1 VAQKCLGTAG
11 SPPVGQLV
19 NPVVINPAFINPFVI
34 NPFVAN
40 QVVEECQQPEPSQ
53 ARMPETTKMRSFASP
68 AARVLRSVGSRWQT
82 GWRSARA
89 LAMITRSRIF
99 ITTALVCHLLLASG
113 IVTSQTL
120 PPAAATV
127 SASESAPATA
137 PALPTAPAG
146 QTEEEVTIRAVQQEK
161 DGSIYH
167 LRGEVEIRYRTYI
180 LHADQVTYNADTG
193 DSELE
198 GHVVLDGG
206 PYDEHI
212 EASHGTYNIRTET
225 GTFYSVIGTVG
236 MQMRKSRY
244 VLTTSNPFAFTGKI
258 VEKHGPDHY
267 LVRQGTVT
275 TCELPHP
282 KWLFNARRISVDVD
296 STAKIYNSDFRLM
309 GMRVFYFPYVSYPV
323 QKERQSGLLIPTF
336 GTSSTKGYTAG
347 ESVYWVFNRSMD
359 ALVGAEYYSKRGW
372 FQRGEFRARPSD
384 SSYLYFNYEG
394 MVDRGIGS
402 PPQNQGGEDAR
413 FMAERPFGDFR
424 GVANVDYLSSFVF
437 RIAFTDVYTQAIDSE
452 VRSQIF
458 LSNATNGF
466 HFNALAERYQNFEI
480 CNPQTDPSACPTFIT
495 QTELVRILHTPSFF
509 LSGEERQLGNTPLYW
524 SFESAAEGL
533 QRREVPEG
541 LQQRPLGLRTGPLVG
556 RFDLAPSLVMPVQWR
571 GWSFRPALTLRDTFY
586 TEQFDP
592 ALAAAT
598 GRAADDILNRKSLE
612 TSVEV
617 RPPALSR
624 VFDRPWL
631 GRKWKHVIEP
641 RMRYDYVTG
650 VNNFADILRFDATD
664 VLTNTNEVEYSLVNR
679 LYAKHLDANVKDC
692 DVPSMSMLT
701 IGGVP
706 QVGAVPWEL
715 PPNPDALACA
725 SGPREIL
732 SWEIG
737 QKYFFDPTFG
747 NALVAGQRN
756 VFTTTADFTGI
767 AFLDSER
774 RFAPL
779 ISRLRIET
787 SPRTNTEWDLDYD
800 VKTGQINSS
809 LALVNYHYGPFTV
822 GGGDAFLRVI
832 DTAAGTTPTSASEF
846 HQFRVLFGYGQ
857 LNKRGLSA
865 ASSFGFDA
873 DNGSLQYATAQTSYT
888 WDCCGLS
895 LEYRRFALGTVRNE
909 NQYRF
914 SFTLANIGAF
924 GNLRRQE
931 RLY

>member
-1 VAQKCLGTAG
+1 
-11 SPPVGQLV
+11 
-19 NPVVINPAFINPFVI
+19 
-34 NPFVAN
+34 
-40 QVVEECQQPEPSQ
+40 
-53 ARMPETTKMRSFASP
+53 
-68 AARVLRSVGSRWQT
+68 
-82 GWRSARA
+82 
-89 LAMITRSRIF
+89 MITRSRIF
-99 ITTALVCHLLLASG
+99 ITAALVCHLLLAHG

-120 PPAAATV
+120 PPASLTV
-127 SASESAPATA
+127 SAQGSAPVTA
-137 PALPTAPAG
+137 PALPTAPG
-146 QTEEEVTIRAVQQEK
+146 SQTEEPVTIRAVQQEK

-167 LRGEVEIRYRTYI
+167 LRGEGEIDYRTYI
-180 LHADQVTYNADTG
+180 LRADQITYNSDTG

-206 PYDEHI
+206 PYDEHVV
-212 EASHGTYNIRTET
+212 ASHGTYNIRTQV

-282 KWLFNARRISVDVD
+282 KWLFDAKRISVDVD
-296 STAKIYNSDFRLM
+296 STAKIYNSDFQLM
-309 GMRVFYFPYVSYPV
+309 GMPVFYFPFVSYPV
-323 QKERQSGLLIPTF
+323 QKHRQSGLLIPTF
-336 GTSSTKGYTAG
+336 GTSSTKGYIAG
-347 ESVYWVFNRSMD
+347 ESMYWAINRSMD
-359 ALVGAEYYSKRGW
+359 ALVGTDYYSKRGW

-384 SSYLYFNYEG
+384 SSYVFFNYVG
-394 MVDRGIGS
+394 MVDRGIGY

-413 FMAERPFGDFR
+413 FMAERPMGTFR

-437 RIAFTDVYTQAIDSE
+437 RLAFTDVYTQAIDSE

-458 LSNATNGF
+458 LSNTTNGF
-466 HFNALAERYQNFEI
+466 HFNGLAERYQNFEV
-480 CNPQTDPSACPTFIT
+480 CVPPPVPEPGTCSTIT

-509 LSGEERQLGNTPLYW
+509 FSGEERQLGNTPLYW

-533 QRREVPEG
+533 QRREIG
-541 LQQRPLGLRTGPLVG
+541 FRTGPIVG
-556 RFDLAPSLVMPVQWR
+556 RFDLAPSLTMPVQWQ
-571 GWSFRPALTLRDTFY
+571 GWSFRPELTLRDTFY
-586 TEQFDP
+586 TEQGN
-592 ALAAAT
+592 AT
-598 GRAADDILNRKSLE
+598 TSTTAADDILNRKSLE

-641 RMRYDYVTG
+641 RMKYDYVTG
-650 VNNFADILRFDATD
+650 INNFADILRFDAVD
-664 VLTNTNEVEYSLVNR
+664 VLTNTNEVEYSVVNR
-679 LYAKHLDANVKDC
+679 LYAKRVDPNAKDC
-692 DVPSMSMLT
+692 DVLTMSTLT
-701 IGGVP
+701 IGGPP
-706 QVGAVPWEL
+706 QVGVVPWEV
-715 PPNPDALACA
+715 PPNPEAQVCA

-747 NALVAGQRN
+747 NALVVGQRN
-756 VFTTTADFTGI
+756 VFTTTADFTGT

-800 VKTGQINSS
+800 IKTGQINSS
-809 LALVNYHYGPFTV
+809 LALVNYHYGPFTI

-832 DTAAGTTPTSASEF
+832 DTVAGTTPTNCAVRGTAPSANVCDF
-846 HQFRVLFGYGQ
+846 QQFRVLLGYGQ

-865 ASSFGFDA
+865 AASFGFDA
-873 DNGSLQYATAQTSYT
+873 ESGSLQYATAQTSYI
-888 WDCCGLS
+888 WDCCGVN

-909 NQYRF
+909 NEYRF
-914 SFTLANIGAF
+914 SFTLANIGTF
-924 GNLRRQE
+924 GNLKRQE

>member
-1 VAQKCLGTAG
+1 
-11 SPPVGQLV
+11 
-19 NPVVINPAFINPFVI
+19 
-34 NPFVAN
+34 
-40 QVVEECQQPEPSQ
+40 
-53 ARMPETTKMRSFASP
+53 M
-68 AARVLRSVGSRWQT
+68 
-82 GWRSARA
+82 
-89 LAMITRSRIF
+89 
-99 ITTALVCHLLLASG
+99 
-113 IVTSQTL
+113 
-120 PPAAATV
+120 
-127 SASESAPATA
+127 
-137 PALPTAPAG
+137 
-146 QTEEEVTIRAVQQEK
+146 EEEVTIRAVQQEK
-161 DGSIYH
+161 DGFIYH
-167 LRGEVEIRYRTYI
+167 LRGEVEIDYRNYI

-198 GHVVLDGG
+198 GHVALDGG
-206 PYDEHI
+206 PYDEHV
-212 EASHGTYNIRTET
+212 EASHGTYNIRTEI

-236 MQMRKSRY
+236 LQLRRSRY
-244 VLTTSNPFAFTGKI
+244 LLPTSNPFAFTGKI

-267 LVRQGTVT
+267 LVRQGSVT
-275 TCELPHP
+275 TCELPRP
-282 KWLFNARRISVDVD
+282 KWQFNAKRISVDVD

-309 GMRVFYFPYVSYPV
+309 GIPVFYFPFVTHPV
-323 QKERQSGLLIPTF
+323 QKQKRQSGLLIPSF
-336 GTSSTKGYTAG
+336 GNSSTKGKIAG

-359 ALVGAEYYSKRGW
+359 ATVGAEYYSKRGW

-384 SSYLYFNYEG
+384 SSYLYFNYVG
-394 MVDRGIGS
+394 MVDRGIGNS
-402 PPQNQGGEDAR
+402 RQDQGGEDAR
-413 FMAERPFGDFR
+413 FLAAHTFGNFR

-437 RIAFTDVYTQAIDSE
+437 RIAFTDVYSQAVDSE

-458 LSNATNGF
+458 LSNTTNGF
-466 HFNALAERYQNFEI
+466 HFNALAERYQNFEV
-480 CNPQTDPSACPTFIT
+480 CNPAPGAGAGCTTLT
-495 QTELVRILHTPSFF
+495 QLIRVLHTPSFF
-509 LSGEERQLGNTPLYW
+509 ISGEERQLGNTPLYW
-524 SFESAAEGL
+524 SFESAAEGV
-533 QRREVPEG
+533 QRREIAF
-541 LQQRPLGLRTGPLVG
+541 RTAPLVG
-556 RFDLAPSLVMPVQWR
+556 RFDLAPSLAMPVQWR
-571 GWSFRPALTLRDTFY
+571 GWSFRPELTLRDTFY
-586 TEQFDP
+586 TQQFNTG
-592 ALAAAT
+592 LAAAT
-598 GRAADDILNRKSLE
+598 ERAADDTLNRKSLE
-612 TSVEV
+612 ASFEL

-679 LYAKHLDANVKDC
+679 IYAKHVDPNVKDC
-692 DVPSMSMLT
+692 DLQGMRTLT

-715 PPNPDALACA
+715 PPGPDAQPCA
-725 SGPREIL
+725 SGPREVL

-747 NALVAGQRN
+747 NVVVAEQRN

-767 AFLDSER
+767 AFLDEAR
-774 RFAPL
+774 RFAPI

-800 VKTGQINSS
+800 FKAGRINSS
-809 LALVNYHYGPFTV
+809 MALVNYHYGPFTI

-832 DTAAGTTPTSASEF
+832 DTTPASEF
-846 HQFRVLFGYGQ
+846 HQFRLLFGYGQ

-873 DNGSLQYATAQTSYT
+873 SNGSLQYATAQTSYN

-895 LEYRRFALGTVRNE
+895 LEYRRFALGSVRNE

-914 SFTLANIGAF
+914 SFTLSNVGAF

>member
-1 VAQKCLGTAG
+1 
-11 SPPVGQLV
+11 
-19 NPVVINPAFINPFVI
+19 
-34 NPFVAN
+34 
-40 QVVEECQQPEPSQ
+40 
-53 ARMPETTKMRSFASP
+53 
-68 AARVLRSVGSRWQT
+68 
-82 GWRSARA
+82 
-89 LAMITRSRIF
+89 MITRSRIF
-99 ITTALVCHLLLASG
+99 ITAAWVCHLLLAPG

-120 PPAAATV
+120 PPTSATV
-127 SASESAPATA
+127 STPENAPVTA
-137 PALPTAPAG
+137 PVLPTAPVG
-146 QTEEEVTIRAVQQEK
+146 QTEEPVTIRAVQQEK

-167 LRGEVEIRYRTYI
+167 LRGQSEIDYRNYI
-180 LHADQVTYNADTG
+180 LHADQITYNSDTG

-206 PYDEHI
+206 PYDEHVV
-212 EASHGTYNIRTET
+212 ASHGTYNIRTQT

-244 VLTTSNPFAFTGKI
+244 VLTTTNPFAFTGKI

-282 KWLFNARRISVDVD
+282 KWLFDAKRISVDVD
-296 STAKIYNSDFRLM
+296 STAKIYYSDFQLM
-309 GMRVFYFPYVSYPV
+309 GMPVFYFPFVSYPV
-323 QKERQSGLLIPTF
+323 QKQRQSGLLIPTF
-336 GTSSTKGYTAG
+336 GTSSTKGYIAG
-347 ESVYWVFNRSMD
+347 ESLYWAINRSVD
-359 ALVGAEYYSKRGW
+359 ALVGADYYSKRGW
-372 FQRGEFRARPSD
+372 FERGEFRARPSD
-384 SSYLYFNYEG
+384 NSYVFFNYVG
-394 MVDRGIGS
+394 MVDRGIGY

-413 FMAERPFGDFR
+413 FMAERPIGTFR

-437 RIAFTDVYTQAIDSE
+437 RLAFTDVYTQAIDSE

-458 LSNATNGF
+458 LSNTTDGF
-466 HFNALAERYQNFEI
+466 HFNALAERYQNFEVCVPPAI
-480 CNPQTDPSACPTFIT
+480 PEPGSCSTIT
-495 QTELVRILHTPSFF
+495 QSELVRILHTPSFF
-509 LSGEERQLGNTPLYW
+509 VSGEERQLGNTPLYW

-533 QRREVPEG
+533 QRREIG
-541 LQQRPLGLRTGPLVG
+541 FRTGPMVG
-556 RFDLAPSLVMPVQWR
+556 RFDLAPSLTLPVQWL
-571 GWSFRPALTLRDTFY
+571 GWSFRPELTLRDTFY
-586 TEQFDP
+586 TEQGN
-592 ALAAAT
+592 AT
-598 GRAADDILNRKSLE
+598 TSTTAADEVLNRKSLE

-641 RMRYDYVTG
+641 RMKYDYVTG
-650 VNNFADILRFDATD
+650 IDNFANILRFDAAD
-664 VLTNTNEVEYSLVNR
+664 VLTNTNEVEYSVVNR
-679 LYAKHLDANVKDC
+679 LYAKRVDPNAKDC
-692 DVPSMSMLT
+692 DVLTMSTLT
-701 IGGVP
+701 IGGPP
-706 QVGAVPWEL
+706 QIGVVPWEV
-715 PPNPDALACA
+715 PPNPNAQICA
-725 SGPREIL
+725 TGPREIL

-747 NALVAGQRN
+747 NALVVGQRN

-800 VKTGQINSS
+800 IKTGQINSS
-809 LALVNYHYGPFTV
+809 LALVNYHYGPFTI

-832 DTAAGTTPTSASEF
+832 DTVAGTTPTNCAMHATVTGASVCDF
-846 HQFRVLFGYGQ
+846 QQFRVLFGYGQ

-873 DNGSLQYATAQTSYT
+873 NTGSLQYATAQTSYT
-888 WDCCGLS
+888 WDCCGLNV
-895 LEYRRFALGTVRNE
+895 EYRRFALGTVRNE
-909 NQYRF
+909 NEYRF

-924 GNLRRQE
+924 GNLKRQE

>member
-1 VAQKCLGTAG
+1 
-11 SPPVGQLV
+11 
-19 NPVVINPAFINPFVI
+19 
-34 NPFVAN
+34 
-40 QVVEECQQPEPSQ
+40 
-53 ARMPETTKMRSFASP
+53 
-68 AARVLRSVGSRWQT
+68 
-82 GWRSARA
+82 
-89 LAMITRSRIF
+89 
-99 ITTALVCHLLLASG
+99 
-113 IVTSQTL
+113 
-120 PPAAATV
+120 
-127 SASESAPATA
+127 
-137 PALPTAPAG
+137 
-146 QTEEEVTIRAVQQEK
+146 
-161 DGSIYH
+161 
-167 LRGEVEIRYRTYI
+167 LRGGAEIDYRTYI
-180 LHADQVTYNADTG
+180 LRADQITYNADTG

-206 PYDEHI
+206 PYDEHV
-212 EASHGTYNIRTET
+212 EASHGTYNVRTEV
-225 GTFYSVIGTVG
+225 GTFYSAIGTVG
-236 MQMRKSRY
+236 FRTGKSRY

-258 VEKHGPDHY
+258 VEKHGPNHY

-282 KWLFNARRISVDVD
+282 DWLFSGNSIAVDVD
-296 STAKIYNSDFRLM
+296 STAKIYNSDFRLL
-309 GMRVFYFPYVSYPV
+309 GVPVFYFPYVSYPV
-323 QKERQSGLLIPTF
+323 QKERHSGLLIPTF
-336 GTSSTKGYTAG
+336 GTSSTKGYIAG

-359 ALVGAEYYSKRGW
+359 ALVGADYYSKRG
-372 FQRGEFRARPSD
+372 FLEHGEFRARPSD
-384 SSYLYFNYEG
+384 SSYLFFNYVG
-394 MVDRGIGS
+394 IADRGTGY
-402 PPQNQGGEDAR
+402 PPQDQGGEDAR
-413 FMAERPFGDFR
+413 FMAERPFGTFR

-458 LSNATNGF
+458 LSNTTNGF
-466 HFNALAERYQNFEI
+466 HFNALAERYQNFDI
-480 CNPQTDPSACPTFIT
+480 CNPSTETNAGCTELT

-509 LSGEERQLGNTPLYW
+509 ISSEERQLGNTPLYW

-533 QRREVPEG
+533 QRREIG
-541 LQQRPLGLRTGPLVG
+541 FRTAAVVG
-556 RFDLAPSLVMPVQWR
+556 RFDLAPSLSMPLEWQ
-571 GWSFRPALTLRDTFY
+571 GWSFRPEVTLRDTFY
-586 TEQFDP
+586 TEQGTP
-592 ALAAAT
+592 ANSTTAT
-598 GRAADDILNRKSLE
+598 DDNLNRKSLE
-612 TSVEV
+612 TSVEL

-624 VFDRPWL
+624 IFDRPWL

-679 LYAKHLDANVKDC
+679 LYAKRLDPNVKDC
-692 DVPSMSMLT
+692 DVPGMSTLT

-706 QVGAVPWEL
+706 QVGAVPWE
-715 PPNPDALACA
+715 PPPTPEAQPCA

-747 NALVAGQRN
+747 NALVAGERN

-779 ISRLRIET
+779 ISRLRVET

-800 VKTGQINSS
+800 FKAGRINSS
-809 LALVNYHYGPFTV
+809 LALVNYHYGPFTI

-832 DTAAGTTPTSASEF
+832 DTAAGATPTSENEF
-846 HQFRVLFGYGQ
+846 HQFRVLLGYGQ

-865 ASSFGFDA
+865 ATSFGFDA
-873 DNGSLQYATAQTSYT
+873 DLGSLQYASAQTSYT
-888 WDCCGLS
+888 RDCCGLS
-895 LEYRRFALGTVRNE
+895 VEYRRFALGSVRNE

-914 SFTLANIGAF
+914 TFTLANVGAF
-924 GNLRRQE
+924 GNLKRQE

>member
-1 VAQKCLGTAG
+1 MPQTA
-11 SPPVGQLV
+11 
-19 NPVVINPAFINPFVI
+19 
-34 NPFVAN
+34 
-40 QVVEECQQPEPSQ
+40 
-53 ARMPETTKMRSFASP
+53 KMRSFASP
-68 AARVLRSVGSRWQT
+68 VARMLRSVGSRWQT
-82 GWRSARA
+82 GLRSARA
-89 LAMITRSRIF
+89 LADLFSQITANDHLLMTTRSRIF
-99 ITTALVCHLLLASG
+99 ITAAVVCHLLLAPG

-120 PPAAATV
+120 PPATDTV
-127 SASESAPATA
+127 AVSEQTTAFPA
-137 PALPTAPAG
+137 APAG

-167 LRGEVEIRYRTYI
+167 LRGGAEIDYRTYI
-180 LHADQVTYNADTG
+180 LHADQITYNADTG

-206 PYDEHI
+206 PYDEHVVS
-212 EASHGTYNIRTET
+212 SHGTYNIRTQV

-236 MQMRKSRY
+236 FRIGKSRY

-275 TCELPHP
+275 TCKLPHP
-282 KWLFNARRISVDVD
+282 KWQFNARHIWVDVD
-296 STAKIYNSDFRLM
+296 GTAKIYNSDFRLM
-309 GMRVFYFPYVSYPV
+309 GMPVFYFPFVTHPV
-323 QKERQSGLLIPTF
+323 QKEQRQTGLLIPSF
-336 GTSSTKGYTAG
+336 GNSSTKGLIAG
-347 ESVYWVFNRSMD
+347 DSVYWVFNRSMD
-359 ALVGAEYYSKRGW
+359 ATLGAEYYSKRGW
-372 FQRGEFRARPSD
+372 FEREEFRARPSD
-384 SSYLYFNYEG
+384 SSYLYFNYQG
-394 MVDRGIGS
+394 MVDRGIGY
-402 PPQNQGGEDAR
+402 PPQNQGGEDAH
-413 FMAERPFGDFR
+413 FLAERPFGDFR

-437 RIAFTDVYTQAIDSE
+437 RIAFTDVYSQAIDSE

-458 LSNATNGF
+458 LSNTTNGF
-466 HFNALAERYQNFEI
+466 HFNALAERYQDFEV
-480 CNPQTDPSACPTFIT
+480 CVPPPVPQMGTCSTIT

-509 LSGEERQLGNTPLYW
+509 ISSEERQLGNTPLYW

-533 QRREVPEG
+533 QRREAPTG
-541 LQQRPLGLRTGPLVG
+541 SQAGFRTAALVG
-556 RFDLAPSLVMPVQWR
+556 RFDLAPSLTMPVQWR

-586 TEQFDP
+586 TEEGNP
-592 ALAAAT
+592 ADSAIAT
-598 GRAADDILNRKSLE
+598 NDILNRKSLE
-612 TSVEV
+612 ASVEL

-624 VFDRPWL
+624 VFDHPWL

-650 VNNFADILRFDATD
+650 VSNFADVLRFDATD

-679 LYAKHLDANVKDC
+679 LYARHLDPSVKDC
-692 DVPSMSMLT
+692 DVPEMSTLT

-706 QVGAVPWEL
+706 QVGAVPWEA
-715 PPNPDALACA
+715 PPSPDAQPCA

-779 ISRLRIET
+779 ISRLRVET

-800 VKTGQINSS
+800 FKAGRINSS
-809 LALVNYHYGPFTV
+809 MALVNYHYGPFTI

-832 DTAAGTTPTSASEF
+832 DTAAGTTPTNENEF

-865 ASSFGFDA
+865 ATSFGFDA
-873 DNGSLQYATAQTSYT
+873 NLGSLQYASVQTSYT

-895 LEYRRFALGTVRNE
+895 LEYRRFALGAVRNE

-914 SFTLANIGAF
+914 SFTLANVGAF
-924 GNLRRQE
+924 GNLKRLE

>member
-1 VAQKCLGTAG
+1 
-11 SPPVGQLV
+11 
-19 NPVVINPAFINPFVI
+19 
-34 NPFVAN
+34 
-40 QVVEECQQPEPSQ
+40 
-53 ARMPETTKMRSFASP
+53 
-68 AARVLRSVGSRWQT
+68 
-82 GWRSARA
+82 
-89 LAMITRSRIF
+89 MIIRSRIF
-99 ITTALVCHLLLASG
+99 IMAALVCHLLLAPG

-120 PPAAATV
+120 PPAAATI
-127 SASESAPATA
+127 SAPETA
-137 PALPTAPAG
+137 PAIAPTASAS
-146 QTEEEVTIRAVQQEK
+146 QTEEEVTIRAVEQEK

-167 LRGEVEIRYRTYI
+167 LRGRVEIHYRTYI
-180 LHADQVTYNADTG
+180 LYADQVNYNADTG

-206 PYDEHI
+206 PYDEHV
-212 EASHGTYNIRTET
+212 EASHGTYNVRTET

-236 MQMRKSRY
+236 FRLRKSRY

-267 LVRQGTVT
+267 LVRQGSVT

-282 KWLFNARRISVDVD
+282 KWQFDAKRISVDVD
-296 STAKIYNSDFRLM
+296 GTAKIYNSDFRLM
-309 GMRVFYFPYVSYPV
+309 GLPVFYFPFVTHPV
-323 QKERQSGLLIPTF
+323 QKEQRQSGLLIPSL
-336 GTSSTKGYTAG
+336 GNSSTKGKIAG

-359 ALVGAEYYSKRGW
+359 ATVGAEYYSKRGW
-372 FQRGEFRARPSD
+372 SQRGEFRARPSD
-384 SSYLYFNYEG
+384 TSYLFFNYVG
-394 MVDRGIGS
+394 VVDRGIGS
-402 PPQNQGGEDAR
+402 PPNRQNQGGEDAH
-413 FMAERPFGDFR
+413 FLAERRFGTFR

-458 LSNATNGF
+458 LSNTTNGF

-480 CNPQTDPSACPTFIT
+480 CDPNTQLNAGCTTLT

-509 LSGEERQLGNTPLYW
+509 ISGEERQLGNTPLYW

-533 QRREVPEG
+533 QRRQICTAQPCDPRIG
-541 LQQRPLGLRTGPLVG
+541 FRTAPLVG
-556 RFDLAPSLVMPVQWR
+556 RFDLAPSLSMPMQWR
-571 GWSFRPALTLRDTFY
+571 GWSFRPWLTLRDTFY
-586 TEQFDP
+586 TEQGNPTVQASPVDNV
-592 ALAAAT
+592 
-598 GRAADDILNRKSLE
+598 LNRKSLE
-612 TSVEV
+612 TSVDI

-624 VFDRPWL
+624 VFDHPWL

-650 VNNFADILRFDATD
+650 INNFANILRFDATD

-679 LYAKHLDANVKDC
+679 IYAKHVDPNVNDC
-692 DVPSMSMLT
+692 AVQGMSTLT

-715 PPNPDALACA
+715 PPNSDAQPCA

-732 SWEIG
+732 SWEVG
-737 QKYFFDPTFG
+737 QKYFFDLTFG

-756 VFTTTADFTGI
+756 VFATTADFTGV
-767 AFLDSER
+767 AFLAGAR
-774 RFAPL
+774 RFAPI

-800 VKTGQINSS
+800 LKAGRINSS
-809 LALVNYHYGPFTV
+809 MALVNYHYGPFTI

-832 DTAAGTTPTSASEF
+832 DTPVGTPSTSENVF
-846 HQFRVLFGYGQ
+846 NQFRVLFGYGQ

-873 DNGSLQYATAQTSYT
+873 DNGSLQYATAQTSYN

-895 LEYRRFALGTVRNE
+895 VEYRRFALGSVRNE

-914 SFTLANIGAF
+914 SFTLANVGAF
-924 GNLRRQE
+924 GNLKRQE

>member
-1 VAQKCLGTAG
+1 
-11 SPPVGQLV
+11 
-19 NPVVINPAFINPFVI
+19 
-34 NPFVAN
+34 
-40 QVVEECQQPEPSQ
+40 
-53 ARMPETTKMRSFASP
+53 
-68 AARVLRSVGSRWQT
+68 
-82 GWRSARA
+82 
-89 LAMITRSRIF
+89 MITRSRIF
-99 ITTALVCHLLLASG
+99 ITAALVCHLFLAPG

-120 PPAAATV
+120 PPASATV
-127 SASESAPATA
+127 SAQASGPVTA
-137 PALPTAPAG
+137 PALPTAPG
-146 QTEEEVTIRAVQQEK
+146 SQTEEPVTIRAVQQEK
-161 DGSIYH
+161 DGSTYH
-167 LRGEVEIRYRTYI
+167 LRGESEIDYRTYI
-180 LHADQVTYNADTG
+180 LRADQITYNSDTG
-193 DSELE
+193 ESELE

-206 PYDEHI
+206 PYDEHVV
-212 EASHGTYNIRTET
+212 ASHGTYNIRTQT

-244 VLTTSNPFAFTGKI
+244 VLTTSNPFAFTGRI

-282 KWLFNARRISVDVD
+282 KWLFDAKRISVDVD
-296 STAKIYNSDFRLM
+296 GTAKIYNSDFQLM
-309 GMRVFYFPYVSYPV
+309 GTPVFYFPFVSYPV
-323 QKERQSGLLIPTF
+323 QRQRQSGLLIPTF
-336 GTSSTKGYTAG
+336 GTSSTKGYIAG
-347 ESVYWVFNRSMD
+347 ESMYWAINRSMD
-359 ALVGAEYYSKRGW
+359 VLVGADYYSKRGW
-372 FQRGEFRARPSD
+372 FERGEFRARPSD
-384 SSYLYFNYEG
+384 SSYVFFNYVG
-394 MVDRGIGS
+394 MVDRGIGY
-402 PPQNQGGEDAR
+402 PPQDQGGEDAR
-413 FMAERPFGDFR
+413 FMAERPIGTFR

-437 RIAFTDVYTQAIDSE
+437 RLAFTDVYTQAIDSE

-458 LSNATNGF
+458 LSNTTNGF
-466 HFNALAERYQNFEI
+466 HFNGLAERYQNFEV
-480 CNPQTDPSACPTFIT
+480 CVPPPVPEPGTCSTIT

-533 QRREVPEG
+533 QRREIG
-541 LQQRPLGLRTGPLVG
+541 FRTGPMVG
-556 RFDLAPSLVMPVQWR
+556 RFDLAPSLTMPVQWQ
-571 GWSFRPALTLRDTFY
+571 GWSFRPELTLRDTFY
-586 TEQFDP
+586 TEEGN
-592 ALAAAT
+592 AT
-598 GRAADDILNRKSLE
+598 TSTTAADDILNRKSLE

-641 RMRYDYVTG
+641 RMKYDYVTG
-650 VNNFADILRFDATD
+650 INNFANILRFDAAD
-664 VLTNTNEVEYSLVNR
+664 VLSNTNEVEYSVVNR
-679 LYAKHLDANVKDC
+679 LYAKRVDPNAKDC
-692 DVPSMSMLT
+692 DVLTMSTLT
-701 IGGVP
+701 IGGPP
-706 QVGAVPWEL
+706 QVGVVPWEV
-715 PPNPDALACA
+715 PPKPDAQICA

-747 NALVAGQRN
+747 NALVVGQRN
-756 VFTTTADFTGI
+756 VFTTTADFTGT

-800 VKTGQINSS
+800 IKTGQINSS
-809 LALVNYHYGPFTV
+809 LALVNYHYGPFTI

-832 DTAAGTTPTSASEF
+832 DTVAGTTPTNCAVRGSAPSANVCDF
-846 HQFRVLFGYGQ
+846 QQFRVLLGYGQ

-865 ASSFGFDA
+865 AASFGFDV
-873 DNGSLQYATAQTSYT
+873 DNGSLQYATAQTSYI
-888 WDCCGLS
+888 WDCCGVN

-909 NQYRF
+909 NEYRF

-924 GNLRRQE
+924 GNLKRQE

>member
-1 VAQKCLGTAG
+1 
-11 SPPVGQLV
+11 
-19 NPVVINPAFINPFVI
+19 
-34 NPFVAN
+34 
-40 QVVEECQQPEPSQ
+40 
-53 ARMPETTKMRSFASP
+53 
-68 AARVLRSVGSRWQT
+68 
-82 GWRSARA
+82 
-89 LAMITRSRIF
+89 MITRSRIF
-99 ITTALVCHLLLASG
+99 ITAALLCHLLLARG

-137 PALPTAPAG
+137 PPLPAAPAG
-146 QTEEEVTIRAVQQEK
+146 QTEEPITIRAVQQEK

-167 LRGEVEIRYRTYI
+167 LRGGVEIDYRNYI

-225 GTFYSVIGTVG
+225 GTFYSAIGTVG

-275 TCELPHP
+275 TCELPRP
-282 KWLFNARRISVDVD
+282 KWQFGARRISVAVD
-296 STAKIYNSDFRLM
+296 GTAKIYNSNFQLM
-309 GMRVFYFPYVSYPV
+309 GMPVFYFPFVAFPV
-323 QKERQSGLLIPTF
+323 QRERQTGLLIPTF
-336 GTSSTKGYTAG
+336 GNSSTKGYIAG
-347 ESVYWVFNRSMD
+347 ESLYWAFNRSMD
-359 ALVGAEYYSKRGW
+359 ALVGADYYSKRGW
-372 FQRGEFRARPSD
+372 FERGEFRARPND
-384 SSYLYFNYEG
+384 SSFLYFNYVG
-394 MVDRGIGS
+394 MVDRGIGT
-402 PPQNQGGEDAR
+402 PRQNQGGEDAH
-413 FMAERPFGDFR
+413 FMAERPFGNFR

-458 LSNATNGF
+458 LSNTTNGF
-466 HFNALAERYQNFEI
+466 HFNALAERYQNFEV
-480 CNPQTDPSACPTFIT
+480 CNPGTETSCLTIT

-509 LSGEERQLGNTPLYW
+509 LTGEERQLGNTPLYW

-533 QRREVPEG
+533 QRREIG
-541 LQQRPLGLRTGPLVG
+541 FRTGPMVG
-556 RFDLAPSLVMPVQWR
+556 RFDLAPSLVMPAQWR
-571 GWSFRPALTLRDTFY
+571 GWSFRPELTLRDTFY
-586 TEQFDP
+586 TEQGNP
-592 ALAAAT
+592 ANST
-598 GRAADDILNRKSLE
+598 TAADDILNRKALE
-612 TSVEV
+612 ASVEV

-631 GRKWKHVIEP
+631 GRRWKHVIEP
-641 RMRYDYVTG
+641 RMKYDYVTG

-679 LYAKHLDANVKDC
+679 LYAKRLDPNAKDC
-692 DVPSMSMLT
+692 AAQGMSTLT
-701 IGGVP
+701 IGGAP
-706 QVGAVPWEL
+706 QVGEVPWEL
-715 PPNPDALACA
+715 PPNPDAQACA

-800 VKTGQINSS
+800 FKDGRINSS
-809 LALVNYHYGPFTV
+809 MALVNYRFGAFTM

-832 DTAAGTTPTSASEF
+832 DTGAGTTTTSEF

-873 DNGSLQYATAQTSYT
+873 DNGSLQYATAQTSYN

-895 LEYRRFALGTVRNE
+895 LEYRRFALGSVRNE